1 MSIVWEVEPNINLL
15 LPPLSIQPLIENAVN
30 HGLLSQSKG
39 GTVHIRITR
48 QDNFTLIEVIDNG
61 KGMEQEKV
69 IQLLNPTMKG
79 KGGIGLS
86 NTNRRLIQLYG
97 KGLSITSQPNKRT
110 TVSFAIPDCEI

>member
-1 MSIVWEVEPNINLL
+1 M
-15 LPPLSIQPLIENAVN
+15 
-30 HGLLSQSKG
+30 
-39 GTVHIRITR
+39 HIRITR